1 MDDFILIIHQWI
13 DILVELIDVR
23 DPKAAE
29 VMEYLTGLHGV
40 GTHIYM
46 THLTKKVCVTIHV
59 QL

>member
-1 MDDFILIIHQWI
+1 MDDFILIIRQWI

-29 VMEYLTGLHGV
+29 VMEYLTGLHGM

-46 THLTKKVCVTIHV
+46 THLTKKVCVTI